1 MHGGRGMRV
10 GDLVKSA
17 DGELGLILDIDSSVI
32 PEKITLFLLLSKIQV
47 DDYSDELEIIDEI
60 ES

>member
-1 MHGGRGMRV
+1 MRV

-47 DDYSDELEIIDEI
+47 DDYSDELEIINET